1 MSAKLRNVRDYLTA
15 LEKTKEERPDQV
27 REGLEIYI
35 DLWRRTIKSGLVAE
49 SDSVDDALQKID
61 ERGGLYK
68 AAGE

>member
-1 MSAKLRNVRDYLTA
+1 LSAKLRNVRDYLTA